1 MNKAELID
9 KIADEVDVSKQT
21 ATQMLE
27 VFMESVMSAVSQAEQ
42 VSLINFGTWSVKE
55 RSARTVRNP
64 RTGELIQVSATKVPV
79 FKAGKALKDA
89 ALQGN

>member
-9 KIADEVDVSKQT
+9 KIAEGADVSKQT

-27 VFMESVMSAVSQAEQ
+27 VFMQSITSAISKGDQ

-64 RTGELIQVSATKVPV
+64 RTGELIDVKETKVPA
-79 FKAGKALKDA
+79 FKAGKALKEA
-89 ALQGN
+89 VQIG